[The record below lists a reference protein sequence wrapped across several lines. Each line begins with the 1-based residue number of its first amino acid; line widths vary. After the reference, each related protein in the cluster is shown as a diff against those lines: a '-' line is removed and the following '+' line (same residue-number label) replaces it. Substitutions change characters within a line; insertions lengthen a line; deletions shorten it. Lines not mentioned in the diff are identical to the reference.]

1 MPNLWMDCNNQYT
14 FPSLAQCSS
23 DEYNR
28 TGNEPVCEIGICEII
43 HQWGKRDVFTILDC
57 LEDTAKRFPD
67 QVICEDETE
76 TVTFQQFVIRAK
88 AVGTYLSRYRASGKP
103 VAVFMDNTAAAWT
116 AMIGAV
122 YSGNFYVVIDA
133 WMPIERVKSIF
144 STLSPLA
151 AIADASCSAQ
161 AARLEDTDVCFY
173 EDIVHTPPDDTLLQ
187 SIRSLMIDTDPV
199 YTLFTSGSTG
209 VPKGTVVNHNSV
221 IKYAAWYAQTFQI
234 DENTIFG
241 SQTPF
246 YFSMSV
252 STMFST
258 LLTGA
263 RLVVIPKQLFSFPPR
278 LIEFMNE
285 KAINTIYWVPS
296 AMNMIANYKAL
307 DQMSLPHLRTVLF
320 AGEVMPNKQLN
331 YWRSHLSKETL
342 FANLFGPT
350 ETTDIAVYYVVDRE
364 FRDDEPLP
372 IGKACANCSV
382 MVLKED
388 GAPAADGEEGEL
400 CVRGSFLAS
409 GYYNNPEKT
418 EEVFVQNPL
427 NAAYPERIYRT
438 GDIVRHNQ
446 FGELMYVSRKDFQIK
461 HQGYR
466 IELGEIETAVSAVE
480 NVHECACLYDG
491 EKSLIVLYCT
501 GQDLSA
507 RIILQGVR
515 DRLPKYML
523 PNKCLFLA
531 EMPHNANGKI
541 DKKLL
546 KQWYL
551 ERK

>member
-1 MPNLWMDCNNQYT
+1 M
-14 FPSLAQCSS
+14 
-23 DEYNR
+23 
-28 TGNEPVCEIGICEII
+28 I
-43 HQWGKRDVFTILDC
+43 TILDH
-57 LEDTAKRFPD
+57 LEGTAKRFPEH
-67 QVICEDETE
+67 VICEDETE
-76 TVTFQQFVIRAK
+76 AITYRQFVSRAQ
-88 AVGTYLSRYRASGKP
+88 AIGTYLSRYHVTRRP

-116 AMIGAV
+116 AMLGAV

-133 WMPIERVKSIF
+133 QMPIERVKNIF
-144 STLSPLA
+144 SALLPVA
-151 AIADASCSAQ
+151 VIADEACRAQ
-161 AARLEDTDVCFY
+161 ALRLENVDVCFY
-173 EDIVHTPPDDTLLQ
+173 DSIVHTPAEEPVLQ
-187 SIRSLMIDTDPV
+187 AIRSRMIDTDPV

-221 IKYAAWYAQTFQI
+221 MKYAAWYARTFQI
-234 DENTIFG
+234 DEGTIFG

-263 RLVVIPKQLFSFPPR
+263 RLVVIPRQLFSFPTK

-285 KAINTIYWVPS
+285 KRINTIYWVPS

-307 DQMSLPHLRTVLF
+307 DKLELPWLKTVLF

-331 YWRSHLSKETL
+331 YWRSHMPRTTL

-350 ETTDIAVYYVVDRE
+350 ETTDIAAYYVVDRE
-364 FRDDEPLP
+364 FQDDEPLP
-372 IGKACANCSV
+372 IGTACSNCDV

-388 GAPAADGEEGEL
+388 NTLANEGEEGEL

-418 EEVFVQNPL
+418 AEVFVQNPL
-427 NAAYPERIYRT
+427 NTAYPERIYRT
-438 GDIVRHNQ
+438 GDIVKYNSR
-446 FGELMYVSRKDFQIK
+446 GELMYVSRKDFQIK

-466 IELGEIETAVSAVE
+466 IELGEIETAVGAVE
-480 NVHECACLYDG
+480 NVYECACLYDE
-491 EKSLIVLYCT
+491 EKSLIVLCCT
-501 GQDLSA
+501 GKDLSA
-507 RIILQGVR
+507 KVILQGVR

-523 PNKCLFLA
+523 PNKCLFLD

-546 KQWYL
+546 KQRYL
-551 ERK
+551 ENK

>member
-1 MPNLWMDCNNQYT
+1 MYY
-14 FPSLAQCSS
+14 LASQNKILL
-23 DEYNR
+23 EEENM
-28 TGNEPVCEIGICEII
+28 I
-43 HQWGKRDVFTILDC
+43 TILDS
-57 LEDTAKRFPD
+57 LEEATDRFPNH
-67 QVICEDETE
+67 VICEDESE
-76 TVTFQQFVIRAK
+76 AVTYRQFVEHAK
-88 AVGTYLSRYRASGKP
+88 AIGTYLLRYHTDRRP

-133 WMPIERVKSIF
+133 QMPLERVKSIF

-151 AIADASCSAQ
+151 VIADESCRAQ
-161 AARLEDTDVCFY
+161 AVRLAGVDVCFY
-173 EDIVHTPPDDTLLQ
+173 EEIVRTPVQELALQ
-187 SIRSLMIDTDPV
+187 AIRNHMIDTDPV

-209 VPKGTVVNHNSV
+209 VPKGTVVSHDSV
-221 IKYAAWYAQTFQI
+221 IKYASWYARTFQI
-234 DENTIFG
+234 TERTIFG

-263 RLVVIPKQLFSFPPR
+263 RLVVIPRQLFSFPPR
-278 LIEFMNE
+278 LIAFMNE
-285 KAINTIYWVPS
+285 KEINTIYWVPS
-296 AMNMIANYKAL
+296 AMNMIANFKAL
-307 DQMSLPHLRTVLF
+307 DKMELPHLKTVLF

-331 YWRSHLSKETL
+331 YWRSHMPEGTL

-350 ETTDIAVYYVVDRE
+350 ETTDIATYYIVDRD
-364 FRDDEPLP
+364 FQDDEPLP
-372 IGKACANCSV
+372 IGKACSNCSV

-388 GAPAADGEEGEL
+388 NTLAAEGEEGEL

-418 EEVFVQNPL
+418 AEVFVQNPC
-427 NAAYPERIYRT
+427 NTAYPERIYRM
-438 GDIVRHNQ
+438 GDIVKYNGR
-446 FGELMYVSRKDFQIK
+446 GELMYVSRKDYQIK

-480 NVHECACLYDG
+480 NVYECACMYDE
-491 EKSLIVLYCT
+491 EKSLIVLWCA
-501 GQDLSA
+501 GKNLSA
-507 RIILQGVR
+507 KLILQGVR

-523 PNKCLFLA
+523 PNKYLFLD

-546 KQWYL
+546 KQQYL
-551 ERK
+551 ENR

>member
-1 MPNLWMDCNNQYT
+1 M
-14 FPSLAQCSS
+14 
-23 DEYNR
+23 
-28 TGNEPVCEIGICEII
+28 
-43 HQWGKRDVFTILDC
+43 FTILDC

-67 QVICEDETE
+67 HVICEDETE
-76 TVTFQQFVIRAK
+76 AVTFRQFVGRAK
-88 AVGTYLSRYRASGKP
+88 AIGTYLNRYHGGRRP
-103 VAVFMDNTAAAWT
+103 VAIFMDNTAAAWA

-122 YSGNFYVVIDA
+122 YSGNFYVVVDA
-133 WMPIERVKSIF
+133 LMPIERIKSIF
-144 STLSPLA
+144 STLDPLTV
-151 AIADASCSAQ
+151 IADETCRAQ
-161 AARLEDTDVCFY
+161 AMRLEGISICFY
-173 EDIVHTPPDDTLLQ
+173 EEIVHTLPDETLLQ
-187 SIRSLMIDTDPV
+187 NIRGLMIDTDPV

-221 IKYAAWYAQTFQI
+221 MKYAAWYAQTFQI

-263 RLVVIPKQLFSFPPR
+263 RLVVIPKQLFSFPPK
-278 LIEFMNE
+278 LIGFMNE

-307 DQMSLPHLRTVLF
+307 DKMALPYLKTVLF

-331 YWRSHLSKETL
+331 YWRSHFSKETL

-350 ETTDIAVYYVVDRE
+350 ETTDIAAYYIVDRD

-372 IGKACANCSV
+372 IGKSCANCNV

-388 GAPAADGEEGEL
+388 GTPAAEGEEGEL

-418 EEVFVQNPL
+418 AEVFVQNPL
-427 NAAYPERIYRT
+427 NHAYPERIYRT
-438 GDIVRHNQ
+438 GDIVKYNQ
-446 FGELMYVSRKDFQIK
+446 FHELMYVSRKDFQIK

-480 NVHECACLYDG
+480 NVHECACLYDE

-501 GQDLSA
+501 GQGLSA
-507 RIILQGVR
+507 RVILQGVR

-523 PNKCLFLA
+523 PNKCLFLT

-551 ERK
+551 ENK